1 MGANRALCLVLI
13 AMLLMGGC
21 RKKTA
26 QSNRATRGHQVSFLH
41 EMAKRGNLE
50 SVRTLLAKGADVNAR
65 DDRGRTPLHE
75 AADGAFAD
83 LAELLIRQGADVQ
96 ARDPRGRTPL
106 HEAMRDAPVSFI
118 QLLVSHGADLN
129 VQDKYE
135 RFPLDE
141 AFSREDGE
149 LVPDLLIR
157 SGAQLTV
164 DHLVL
169 AAESG
174 YLQIARVIL
183 DKGID
188 ANAGDEDGRTA
199 LHTAVAAGNLEMS
212 QFLVARGAD
221 VNAGRGQN
229 GGWTPLHAAVR
240 EGRCQVARWL
250 LDNGADIQARDE
262 DGETPLHLAVM
273 GWSLEMVQ
281 LLVEKGADVNA
292 RDCGGRSPLLEA
304 VLNGRGDMTEVLVEA
319 GADVTTKDASGNT
332 LLHVAVQSLE
342 PGGSAGAVG
351 PLIAAGVDVNAVAK
365 SGSTALHLAAKDGL
379 VRAAEMLVVGGADL
393 NARTP
398 SGLTPLHQAVRG
410 GHYGIAELLLDAGAD
425 KDAKTRRGK
434 TPLDFAQET
443 GREALVALLMSGHGS
458 QEVAVPAGEPSFE
471 PIAASASQEDESS
484 LTDVQR
490 LVRGNT
496 AFALEL
502 YKQLRAGEGNL
513 FFSPYSIST
522 ALAMTYAGAREDTA
536 REMAET
542 LRFSMA
548 PERPHPAFAELQAGL
563 NKVQEGGVIKL
574 SVANSLWP
582 QQGHSFLDE
591 YLSLVEKYYGVS
603 ITSLDYST
611 DAAREAS
618 RQTINRWVAVK
629 TQDKIRELL
638 QPGRPSELT
647 RLILTNAIYFDA
659 RWLSEFDPERTRPG
673 AFYFSVGRSIS
684 VPMMHQT
691 EVFRYGVDSS
701 VQILELPY
709 RKDERSLP
717 FFFDPNE
724 GLSMLIL
731 LPARVEGL
739 SQLEQ
744 RLTVENLTR
753 WRSQLKE
760 QSVVVSMPRFRM
772 TWKAEMKGVLQRM
785 GMEKAFQWPGA
796 NFAGLDGDPNWFYI
810 GQVIH
815 KAYVDVNERG
825 TEAAA
830 ATAVEMMMMGMPPKP
845 PEFRADHPFL
855 FLIQDNRTGSILF
868 LGRVVDPTQTGE

>member
-1 MGANRALCLVLI
+1 MGVNRTLCLVLI
-13 AMLLMGGC
+13 AMVLAGGC
-21 RKKTA
+21 RKKTPPSA
-26 QSNRATRGHQVSFLH
+26 SAPRGHQMSFLH
-41 EMAKRGNLE
+41 KTAERGNLE
-50 SVRTLLAKGADVNAR
+50 SVRTLLAEGADINAR
-65 DDRGRTPLHE
+65 DDRGRTPLH
-75 AADGAFAD
+75 AAA
-83 LAELLIRQGADVQ
+83 
-96 ARDPRGRTPL
+96 
-106 HEAMRDAPVSFI
+106 
-118 QLLVSHGADLN
+118 
-129 VQDKYE
+129 
-135 RFPLDE
+135 
-141 AFSREDGE
+141 
-149 LVPDLLIR
+149 
-157 SGAQLTV
+157 
-164 DHLVL
+164 
-169 AAESG
+169 
-174 YLQIARVIL
+174 
-183 DKGID
+183 
-188 ANAGDEDGRTA
+188 
-199 LHTAVAAGNLEMS
+199 
-212 QFLVARGAD
+212 
-221 VNAGRGQN
+221 
-229 GGWTPLHAAVR
+229 R
-240 EGRCQVARWL
+240 EGHCEVARWL

-262 DGETPLHLAVM
+262 DGETPLHVAVM
-273 GWSLEMVQ
+273 GWSPETVQ

-292 RDCGGRSPLLEA
+292 RGCGGRSPLLEA
-304 VLNGRGDMTEVLVEA
+304 VLNGRADMTQTLVEA
-319 GADVTTKDASGNT
+319 GADVTMKDPQGGT
-332 LLHVAVQSLE
+332 LLHLAVQALE
-342 PGGSAGAVG
+342 SGDSAVVLS
-351 PLIAAGVDVNAVAK
+351 PLIAGGVDVNAKAA
-365 SGSTALHLAAKDGL
+365 SGFTVLHHAAKYGL
-379 VRAAEMLVVGGADL
+379 VRAAELLVAAGADV
-393 NARTP
+393 NVRTA
-398 SGLTPLHQAVRG
+398 SGLTPLHQAVRS
-410 GHYGIAELLLDAGAD
+410 GHYEIAELLVDAGAD
-425 KDAKTRRGK
+425 RDAKTKQGK
-434 TPLDFAQET
+434 TALDYTQGT
-443 GREALVALLMSGHGS
+443 GREDLMALLTLGSGRVRTAAQAS
-458 QEVAVPAGEPSFE
+458 EQPIESPGENLSHDN
-471 PIAASASQEDESS
+471 EDS
-484 LTDVQR
+484 LTDAQR

-496 AFALEL
+496 AFAIGL

-548 PERPHPAFAELQAGL
+548 PERLHPAFAELQAGL

-582 QQGHSFLDE
+582 QRGHPLLGE

-830 ATAVEMMMMGMPPKP
+830 ATAVEMMAMGMPPKP

>member
-1 MGANRALCLVLI
+1 MKHCRVVCAVLAFATLAGCRRTVPEDDVLFLQAVQDGNLPRIRALLDNGANVNAKGSLEV
-13 AMLLMGGC
+13 
-21 RKKTA
+21 TP
-26 QSNRATRGHQVSFLH
+26 LH
-41 EMAKRGNLE
+41 EAVRQGQLETMRLLLAKGAAIDAKDRLGWTPLYQAVYFGKSREVVQLLISNGANVDTKNKDGEPPLFLAVRRHAQHGVAELLIDGGADIHAHNRHGNTLAWVAIEEGCSQAVEKLLEKGIRVDERGPRGQTLLHHAAFCGDGT
-50 SVRTLLAKGADVNAR
+50 VVALLLAKGADANIK
-65 DDRGRTPLHE
+65 DDAGKTSLHYAANENCVRVAELLVAAGADADAVADSGMTPLHYAVRNGHYE
-75 AADGAFAD
+75 T
-83 LAELLIRQGADVQ
+83 AELLV
-96 ARDPRGRTPL
+96 
-106 HEAMRDAPVSFI
+106 
-118 QLLVSHGADLN
+118 
-129 VQDKYE
+129 
-135 RFPLDE
+135 
-141 AFSREDGE
+141 
-149 LVPDLLIR
+149 
-157 SGAQLTV
+157 
-164 DHLVL
+164 
-169 AAESG
+169 
-174 YLQIARVIL
+174 
-183 DKGID
+183 
-188 ANAGDEDGRTA
+188 
-199 LHTAVAAGNLEMS
+199 
-212 QFLVARGAD
+212 
-221 VNAGRGQN
+221 
-229 GGWTPLHAAVR
+229 
-240 EGRCQVARWL
+240 
-250 LDNGADIQARDE
+250 
-262 DGETPLHLAVM
+262 
-273 GWSLEMVQ
+273 
-281 LLVEKGADVNA
+281 
-292 RDCGGRSPLLEA
+292 
-304 VLNGRGDMTEVLVEA
+304 
-319 GADVTTKDASGNT
+319 
-332 LLHVAVQSLE
+332 
-342 PGGSAGAVG
+342 
-351 PLIAAGVDVNAVAK
+351 
-365 SGSTALHLAAKDGL
+365 
-379 VRAAEMLVVGGADL
+379 
-393 NARTP
+393 
-398 SGLTPLHQAVRG
+398 
-410 GHYGIAELLLDAGAD
+410 DAGAD
-425 KDAKTRRGK
+425 RETRTKQGK
-434 TPLDFAQET
+434 TPLDFAQGPE
-443 GREALVALLMSGHGS
+443 REDLATLLKLGGGAKGPDA
-458 QEVAVPAGEPSFE
+458 QT
-471 PIAASASQEDESS
+471 DESPIES
-484 LTDVQR
+484 IDENNSQDDESPLTDAQR

-496 AFALEL
+496 AFAIGL

-513 FFSPYSIST
+513 FFSPHSIST

-548 PERPHPAFAELQAGL
+548 PERLHPAFAELQAGL

-582 QQGHSFLDE
+582 QRGHPLLGE